1 MDFMTSPSGRSA
13 GRGTLYE
20 TDQADLLDVF
30 ERDRRVR
37 VYIDVGG
44 MSGPYLEIDDVH
56 YYENGVKGQPSI
68 ILVAHP
74 ERTAEIQKDMMLRC
88 RRSCQPSCR
97 CRSWCYASSL
107 AFSISFSFDGRSS
120 VLRSRGRNRS
130 ICWVSGASMA
140 IRLCSAALARSIAG
154 ERLRNSEARVE
165 IHDKLV
171 AKLEIVDGMLRLIL
185 PSDVMLLKQA
195 FSGAAGQHYRI
206 VPTR

>member
-20 TDQADLLDVF
+20 TDQADLLDAF

-74 ERTAEIQKDMMLRC
+74 ERTAEIQKDMMLRNL
-88 RRSCQPSCR
+88 SP
-97 CRSWCYASSL
+97 
-107 AFSISFSFDGRSS
+107 
-120 VLRSRGRNRS
+120 
-130 ICWVSGASMA
+130 A
-140 IRLCSAALARSIAG
+140 IERAKAALQSLIAIEAPDTQQIDLLRPRDRKTL
-154 ERLRNSEARVE
+154 ERPS
-165 IHDKLV
+165 KLKLIEK
-171 AKLEIVDGMLRLIL
+171 AKD
-185 PSDVMLLKQA
+185 DA
-195 FSGAAGQHYRI
+195 
-206 VPTR
+206 